1 MDADE
6 LGREQ
11 VQAQVEV
18 VRIHA
23 DAARQRGHQQHRVVA
38 VFGRGVH
45 SDETGRRDAFLPGEQ
60 RQDGRLAGQQPGRRL
75 AEERL
80 HEGPLHQGRSVVE
93 REPAHLGAPATGQQ
107 AGVGDRAAVAELLR
121 HPLTRRRPA
130 TVVKA
135 AQHRLNEL
143 QPVIAVLAE
152 LQPQLVLGV
161 R

>member
-1 MDADE
+1 MPSCPANSARTDASRVSSPAAAWRKN
-6 LGREQ
+6 GFTK
-11 VQAQVEV
+11 
-18 VRIHA
+18 VRCTRA
-23 DAARQRGHQQHRVVA
+23 VA
-38 VFGRGVH
+38 SSSV
-45 SDETGRRDAFLPGEQ
+45 S
-60 RQDGRLAGQQPGRRL
+60 RL
-75 AEERL
+75 
-80 HEGPLHQGRSVVE
+80 
-93 REPAHLGAPATGQQ
+93 HLGAPATGQQ